1 MAKSH
6 VSEPIEA
13 LDRND
18 AEEYVTSIMSS
29 QRIIRVDTPTG
40 KGRKRQHS
48 APGSVGGDGSDCS
61 DGELSG
67 DTPSPRSRKGAKKAR
82 HTLAKGRSSPST
94 GGRLVV
100 TGADVHVSA
109 EKTVEQLI
117 NKLSTDVRSMFT
129 DMSSRIDRLE
139 SGLEQRI
146 SKKVAQLL
154 DKRVNAEVSR
164 IKKDVDAQIESVKD
178 EIAVDIAEIH
188 EKLETINLE
197 RPSSQPDISRNIVIR
212 NLPQS
217 SNERI
222 DTKVNGLLR
231 DGLKLGNIT
240 VGSAERKGTHESSD
254 KPGVVVAT
262 LKSSEDKKKVM
273 TNKNKLKNSRQYS
286 GVYINHDQSRDERLF
301 ADNFR
306 AILSAVKNG
315 DTNLTLRGARVIR
328 TGSSPHRDTRDTRGS
343 SPPPTTRDSERPRGR
358 NSGSSSP
365 QRSRDNGSLG
375 DRPRGPAGR
384 DSRRSHQRDSQR
396 GRR

>member
-1 MAKSH
+1 MAKSD
-6 VSEPIEA
+6 VSDSIGV
-13 LDRND
+13 LDGND
-18 AEEYVTSIMSS
+18 AEEYVETIMSS
-29 QRIIRVDTPTG
+29 QRIVRVDTPMG

-48 APGSVGGDGSDCS
+48 APGSVWGDGSD
-61 DGELSG
+61 GEHPG
-67 DTPSPRSRKGAKKAR
+67 DTPSPRSHKDAKKAR
-82 HTLAKGRSSPST
+82 HTIAKGPSSPST

-109 EKTVEQLI
+109 ETTVEQLI
-117 NKLSTDVRSMFT
+117 NKLSTDVHSMFS
-129 DMSSRIDRLE
+129 DMNSRIDKLE

-164 IKKDVDAQIESVKD
+164 IKKDVDAQIDSVKD

-188 EKLETINLE
+188 EKLDSLKLE
-197 RPSSQPDISRNIVIR
+197 RPSVQPDLSSNIVIR

-222 DTKVNGLLR
+222 DTKVNGLFR

-240 VGSAERKGTHESSD
+240 LETAERKETRESIN

-262 LKSSEDKKKVM
+262 LKSVEDNEKVM
-273 TNKNKLKNSRQYS
+273 TAKNKLKNSRQFS
-286 GVYINHDQSRDERLF
+286 RVYINHDQSRDERLF

-306 AILSAVKNG
+306 AILSAVKKGN
-315 DTNLTLRGARVIR
+315 TNLTLRGARVIR
-328 TGSSPHRDTRDTRGS
+328 TGSSPHRNTRDTHELS
-343 SPPPTTRDSERPRGR
+343 LPPTTRDSERPRGSNLR
-358 NSGSSSP
+358 SSSP
-365 QRSRDNGSLG
+365 PRSRDNGSRG

-384 DSRRSHQRDSQR
+384 DSRRSYQGDSQR